1 MKKFS
6 TYRKMSDAELDT
18 SDQYVDTNILGVDN
32 RAAEVVQDIVVTTAV
47 TGVAESVA
55 FGTLWKMGGKQIARG
70 LEAKMSQK
78 MATRLSKANFS
89 HLRKLMMDRIRKL
102 MSRGLQKAG
111 AKAGTAVAAKV
122 GTRVATAG
130 ARAGSGCTAGPVGCA
145 AGAVYFVADMAFT
158 IFSTIMDMTDEEGLL
173 VLLNRAYI
181 DELTEDF
188 HEMYEAGLKDAF
200 DESAVPDSEDRALE
214 YMNEEKT
221 FDPIN
226 FLFDYNENTKSYEI
240 NLEWATRFVEL
251 EDEYMASIGITG
263 DWRKRMDDALQIGD
277 NLSIPD
283 IKKKGTSNLVVSMS
297 SVSSSCLFFMIILLL
312 LM

>member
-1 MKKFS
+1 
-6 TYRKMSDAELDT
+6 MSDAELDT
-18 SDQYVDTNILGVDN
+18 SDQYIDTNILGVDN
-32 RAAEVVQDIVVTTAV
+32 KAAEIIQDIVVTSAI

-55 FGTLWKMGGKQIARG
+55 FGTLWKLGGKQLARG
-70 LEAKMSQK
+70 IEAKMSQK

-89 HLRKLMMDRIRKL
+89 HLRKLMMDRMRKL
-102 MSRGLQKAG
+102 MSKGLQKAG
-111 AKAGTAVAAKV
+111 VKAGTTVAAKV

-130 ARAGSGCTAGPVGCA
+130 ARASSGCVAGPVGCA
-145 AGAVYFVADMAFT
+145 AGALYFVADMAFT
-158 IFSTIMDMTDEEGLL
+158 IFSTIMDFTDKEGLL

-200 DESAVPDSEDRALE
+200 DEATVPDSEDRALE

-226 FLFDYNENTKSYEI
+226 FLFDYNEQTKSYEI
-240 NLEWATRFVEL
+240 NIEWATRFVEL
-251 EDEYMASIGITG
+251 EDEYMKSIGIIG
-263 DWRKRMDDALQIGD
+263 DWRTRMDEAVQLGD

-283 IKKKGTSNLVVSMS
+283 PTKKGGSSSFMVSMS
-297 SVSSSCLFFMIILLL
+297 SVSSCLFFMMIILLL
-312 LM
+312 V

>member
-1 MKKFS
+1 
-6 TYRKMSDAELDT
+6 MSDAQLDT
-18 SDQYVDTNILGVDN
+18 SDQYIDTNILGVDN
-32 RAAEVVQDIVVTTAV
+32 KAAEIVQDIVVTSAV

-55 FGTLWKMGGKQIARG
+55 FGTLWKMGGKQLARG

-78 MATRLSKANFS
+78 MASRLSKANFS
-89 HLRKLMMDRIRKL
+89 HLRKLMMDRMRKL
-102 MSRGLQKAG
+102 MRKGLQKAG
-111 AKAGTAVAAKV
+111 AKAGTAVAGKV

-145 AGAVYFVADMAFT
+145 AGALYFVADMAFT
-158 IFSTIMDMTDEEGLL
+158 IFSTIMDFTDKEGLL

-200 DESAVPDSEDRALE
+200 DEAAVPDSEDRALE

-226 FLFDYNENTKSYEI
+226 FLFDYNEQTKSYEI
-240 NLEWATRFVEL
+240 NIEWATRFVEL
-251 EDEYMASIGITG
+251 EDEYMKSIGITG
-263 DWRKRMDDALQIGD
+263 DWRTRMEDAIQLGD

-283 IKKKGTSNLVVSMS
+283 PTKKGGSSSFMVSMS
-297 SVSSSCLFFMIILLL
+297 SVSSCLFFMMIILL
-312 LM
+312 MV

>member
-1 MKKFS
+1 
-6 TYRKMSDAELDT
+6 MSDAELDT
-18 SDQYVDTNILGVDN
+18 SDQYIDTNILGVDN
-32 RAAEVVQDIVVTTAV
+32 RAAEIVQDIVVTSAV

-55 FGTLWKMGGKQIARG
+55 FGTLWKLGGKQLARG
-70 LEAKMSQK
+70 IEAKMSQK

-89 HLRKLMMDRIRKL
+89 HLRKLMMDRMRKL
-102 MSRGLQKAG
+102 MSKGLQKAG
-111 AKAGTAVAAKV
+111 AKAGASVAAKV

-130 ARAGSGCTAGPVGCA
+130 ARASSGCTAGPVGCA
-145 AGAVYFVADMAFT
+145 AGALYFVADMAFT
-158 IFSTIMDMTDEEGLL
+158 IFSTIMDFTDKEGLL

-200 DESAVPDSEDRALE
+200 VEASVPDSEDAALA

-226 FLFDYNENTKSYEI
+226 FLFDYNEQTKSYEI

-251 EDEYMASIGITG
+251 EDEYMNSIGITG
-263 DWRKRMDDALQIGD
+263 DWRTRMDEAVQLGD
-277 NLSIPD
+277 NLSVPD
-283 IKKKGTSNLVVSMS
+283 LTRKGGGSNILVSMS
-297 SVSSSCLFFMIILLL
+297 SVSSCFCFMMIILL
-312 LM
+312 MV

>member
-1 MKKFS
+1 
-6 TYRKMSDAELDT
+6 MSDAELDT
-18 SDQYVDTNILGVDN
+18 SDQFIDTNILGVDN
-32 RAAEVVQDIVVTTAV
+32 KAAEIIQDIVVTSAV

-55 FGTLWKMGGKQIARG
+55 FGTLWKMGGKQLARG
-70 LEAKMSQK
+70 IEAKMSKK

-89 HLRKLMMDRIRKL
+89 HLRKLMMDRMRKL
-102 MSRGLQKAG
+102 MSKGLQKAG
-111 AKAGTAVAAKV
+111 AKAGTTVAAKV

-145 AGAVYFVADMAFT
+145 AGALYFVADMAFT
-158 IFSTIMDMTDEEGLL
+158 IFSTIMDFTDKEGLL
-173 VLLNRAYI
+173 VLLNKAYI

-200 DESAVPDSEDRALE
+200 VEASVPDSEDRALE

-226 FLFDYNENTKSYEI
+226 FLFDYNEQTKSYEI

-251 EDEYMASIGITG
+251 EDEYMKSIGITG
-263 DWRKRMDDALQIGD
+263 DWRTRMEEAVQLGD
-277 NLSIPD
+277 NLSVPD
-283 IKKKGTSNLVVSMS
+283 PTKKGGGSNIVVSMS
-297 SVSSSCLFFMIILLL
+297 SVSSCFCFMMIILL
-312 LM
+312 MV

>member
-1 MKKFS
+1 
-6 TYRKMSDAELDT
+6 MSDAQLDT
-18 SDQYVDTNILGVDN
+18 SDQYIDTNILGVDN
-32 RAAEVVQDIVVTTAV
+32 KAAEIVQDIVVTSAV

-55 FGTLWKMGGKQIARG
+55 FGTLWKMGGKNIARG
-70 LEAKMSQK
+70 IEAKMSPK
-78 MATRLSKANFS
+78 MASRLSKANFT
-89 HLRKLMMDRIRKL
+89 HLRKLMMDRIRQL
-102 MSRGLQKAG
+102 MRRGLQR
-111 AKAGTAVAAKV
+111 AGTRAGTNIGGKV
-122 GTRVATAG
+122 TTRVATAG

-145 AGAVYFVADMAFT
+145 AGALYFVADMAFT
-158 IFSTIMDMTDEEGLL
+158 IFSTIMDFTDKEGLL

-226 FLFDYNENTKSYEI
+226 FLFDYNEQTKSYEI
-240 NLEWATRFVEL
+240 NIEWATRFVEL
-251 EDEYMASIGITG
+251 EDEYMKSIGITG
-263 DWRKRMDDALQIGD
+263 DWRTRMEDAIQLGD

-283 IKKKGTSNLVVSMS
+283 PTKKGGSSSFMVSMS
-297 SVSSSCLFFMIILLL
+297 SVSSCLFFMMIILF
-312 LM
+312 MV

>member
-1 MKKFS
+1 
-6 TYRKMSDAELDT
+6 MSDAQLDT
-18 SDQYVDTNILGVDN
+18 SDQYIDTNILGVDN
-32 RAAEVVQDIVVTTAV
+32 KAAEIVQDIVVTSAV

-55 FGTLWKMGGKQIARG
+55 FGTLWKMGGKQLARG

-78 MATRLSKANFS
+78 MASRLSKANFS
-89 HLRKLMMDRIRKL
+89 HLRKLMMDRMRKL
-102 MSRGLQKAG
+102 MRKGLQKAG
-111 AKAGTAVAAKV
+111 AKAGTAVAGKV

-145 AGAVYFVADMAFT
+145 AGALYFVADMAFT
-158 IFSTIMDMTDEEGLL
+158 IFSTIMDFTDKEGLL

-226 FLFDYNENTKSYEI
+226 FLFDYNEQTKSYEI
-240 NLEWATRFVEL
+240 NIEWATRFVEL
-251 EDEYMASIGITG
+251 EDEYMKSIGITG
-263 DWRKRMDDALQIGD
+263 DWRTRMEDAIQLGD

-283 IKKKGTSNLVVSMS
+283 PTKKGGSSSFMVSMS
-297 SVSSSCLFFMIILLL
+297 SVSSCLFFMMIILL
-312 LM
+312 MV